1 MRSASATLDAGLP
14 AVRREEIGYRNV
26 RRAALGE
33 VETLIAQRAID
44 VVIVNDFERLARTE
58 ERRYAALFHARRY
71 SVEYRFASLGGDGR
85 LGNTP
90 MARCSAPPCKYSA
103 KWSATR
109 YSRARCV
116 GACAARRVAFPKR
129 RAWRR
134 AVRLP
139 LHWRATLPGVGAP
152 RAGSGAAALD
162 VRVAGERGGGQRAEA
177 AARILKA
184 RGIKTREGHDWTS
197 ATISAKLRN
206 PLCCGRGR
214 LLKWQNG

>member
-1 MRSASATLDAGLP
+1 M
-14 AVRREEIGYRNV
+14 

-90 MARCSAPPCKYSA
+90 MARVFGSAMQVFGEMERDKIFA
-103 KWSATR
+103 RTMR
-109 YSRARCV
+109 GRMRRAARGV
-116 GACAARRVAFPKR
+116 PEAAGVAARRSASASLASHPTRSGSATSRKR
-129 RAWRR
+129 RCCSGMFESLA
-134 AVRLP
+134 
-139 LHWRATLPGVGAP
+139 
-152 RAGSGAAALD
+152 SGA
-162 VRVAGERGGGQRAEA
+162 EA
-177 AARILKA
+177 SARSMARILKA

-214 LLKWQNG
+214 LLK